1 MTSPRSHR
9 SSSKLVSPTTASS
22 RLGGGA
28 QLVLMY
34 PMGTPESL
42 LAKRPGGLLH
52 SGIEARLC
60 TQPCPAQPVPR
71 ALVLLSNS
79 QGRDKGRT
87 QGSLSGETHPTY
99 QAPPSRPTCQRH
111 LRPQPTRFRQLSLPP
126 PPSPAPPSAGLRL
139 LCPTRNSPHFRS
151 STNSGQATKRASPV
165 ISPPPAPRAAA
176 PLCATPCRG
185 ADEQEAALAPRSS
198 PLPD

>member
-1 MTSPRSHR
+1 MRQSDEPKVTQKLLQTRLTHHSQLTTGGWGSACSDVPHGHPRE
-9 SSSKLVSPTTASS
+9 P
-22 RLGGGA
+22 
-28 QLVLMY
+28 
-34 PMGTPESL
+34 
-42 LAKRPGGLLH
+42 PGK
-52 SGIEARLC
+52 EARLC

-87 QGSLSGETHPTY
+87 QGSLSGVSLSGETHPTY

-111 LRPQPTRFRQLSLPP
+111 LRPQPTRFRQLSPPP

-185 ADEQEAALAPRSS
+185 ADEQEAALAP
-198 PLPD
+198 